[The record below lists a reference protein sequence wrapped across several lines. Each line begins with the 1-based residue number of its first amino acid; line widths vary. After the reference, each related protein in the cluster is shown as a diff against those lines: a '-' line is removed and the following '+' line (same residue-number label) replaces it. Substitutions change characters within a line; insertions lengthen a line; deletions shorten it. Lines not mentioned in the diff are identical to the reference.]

1 MFHVKQSVVL
11 ISRNIINNYYC
22 KVCNKGHNELYIS
35 STGAKFCPY
44 CVPKD
49 IKESAVKLTQTWE
62 EYNE

>member
-11 ISRNIINNYYC
+11 ISRNMINNYYC
-22 KVCNKGHNELYIS
+22 KKCNKGHNALYIA
-35 STGAKFCPY
+35 STGDKFCPR

-62 EYNE
+62 VYK